1 MRNRWRTSG
10 PQLWLVAAGI
20 GLGYL
25 ARIVLGGPSDEP
37 EPLNSFTEPIVEW
50 EEETIDLPIIG
61 KESTNEG
68 SGPVPPIVVPGKI
81 TTAATS
87 KHTDSELTEFTH
99 YDSALFEPHGE
110 QICASG
116 CAVSRHPTGKL
127 TRRQFERL
135 LWEYSRSPL
144 DESNSAL
151 EELLFYGPQTG
162 QMIEQFGSAG
172 LGKEQA
178 RFLREQLEYTHAKI
192 SIRVV
197 DQHGVVRTWLDQSL
211 VPFDRRHVFEM
222 QTRDLQPLVTS
233 GTVKRVGLN
242 HLWTRL

>member
-1 MRNRWRTSG
+1 MRTAG

-25 ARIVLGGPSDEP
+25 ARITLGGPPAEP
-37 EPLNSFTEPIVEW
+37 EPLNSFPDPIVEP

-61 KESTNEG
+61 KESVRDG
-68 SGPVPPIVVPGKI
+68 SGLVPPIRVPGR
-81 TTAATS
+81 TTTVSTARLTRGGL
-87 KHTDSELTEFTH
+87 TDFTH
-99 YDSALFEPHGE
+99 DDSAMFEPHGE

-116 CAVSRHPTGKL
+116 CAVSRHPTGAL
-127 TRRQFERL
+127 TKRRFEQL
-135 LWEYSRSPL
+135 LKDYSRSPL
-144 DESNSAL
+144 DETNSAL

-162 QMIEQFGSAG
+162 RMIEQFGCAG

-178 RFLREQLEYTHAKI
+178 SFLREQLEYTHAKI

-197 DQHGVVRTWLDQSL
+197 DQHGIIRTWLDQSL

-222 QTRDLQPLVTS
+222 ETRDLQPLVTS